1 VVASGS
7 VRVVERPGAT
17 RRFAC
22 RARRGGRIDAGRAGT
37 AVPRIAGDR
46 WLLVFRHGSLA
57 VIDTRT
63 GETVTNVATAASHST
78 LLPDGTLA
86 WIDHGGGVHAQRP
99 GDAAPVE
106 LAPLGGQATALA
118 SSRRTIYWSVG
129 GEPRSYRPPSAAR
142 SASKPG

>member
-1 VVASGS
+1 VASGS
-7 VRVVERPGAT
+7 VRVVQRADAT

-22 RARRGGRIDAGRAGT
+22 RAGREARIDAGPART
-37 AVPRIAGDR
+37 AAPRIAGDR
-46 WLLVFRHGSLA
+46 WLLVFRHRGLE

-63 GETVTNVATAASHST
+63 GETVTNAGGGASRTS

-86 WIDHGGGVHAQRP
+86 WIDHGGGVHAQPP
-99 GDAAPVE
+99 GAAAVE
-106 LAPLGGQATALA
+106 LVPLGTPATTLA
-118 SSRRTIYWSVG
+118 ASRRTIYWTVG